1 MPTLAKTTKQWGKV
15 DKAALHELIVDG
27 DVDIED
33 LSFENIDAVH
43 ARYFPHPQQRNFG
56 RNFKDFASAFDLKQA
71 RSGAM
76 RQAAGQEGKLRVCL
90 FVC

>member
-33 LSFENIDAVH
+33 LSFNNIDAVH
-43 ARYFPHPQQRNFG
+43 GRYFPHRQQRNFQH
-56 RNFKDFASAFDLKQA
+56 NFKDFASAFNLEQA
-71 RSGAM
+71 LSGAS
-76 RQAAGQEGKLRVCL
+76 RQAAGQGKLRVCS